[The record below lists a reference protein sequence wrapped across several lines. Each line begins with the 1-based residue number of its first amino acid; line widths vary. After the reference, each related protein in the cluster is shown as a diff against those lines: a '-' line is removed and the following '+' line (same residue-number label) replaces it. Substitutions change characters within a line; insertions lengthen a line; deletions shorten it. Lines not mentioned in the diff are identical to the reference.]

1 MPARTD
7 WDSYYRRPFKATT
20 VTRRITTARLLRM
33 LGRDAAARGAHILE
47 WGGANSCFID
57 ALCRALRPARYT
69 VCDLNR
75 LGLDLLEARRDRY
88 PGLAT
93 VQEDVL
99 QPRQS
104 LQADIVF
111 SVGLIEHFDAG
122 GTARAIRA
130 HFDSA
135 REGGLVVISFPT
147 PTWLY
152 SATRWMAERLG
163 LWIFH
168 DERPLPFA
176 EVEAEM
182 ARHGEFVARDLVW
195 PIFLTQGM
203 LAFRKHSRPA

>member
-1 MPARTD
+1 MERKTD
-7 WDSYYRRPFKATT
+7 WDGYYRRPFKATT
-20 VTRRITTARLLRM
+20 VTRRITTARLLRQ
-33 LGRDAAARGAHILE
+33 LALRLPGESDVVE

-57 ALCRALRPARYT
+57 AIYRALRPARYT
-69 VCDLNR
+69 VADSNR
-75 LGLDLLEARRDRY
+75 LGLGLLEARRENY

-93 VQEDVL
+93 LEDDVL
-99 QPRQS
+99 QPRQP

-111 SVGLIEHFDAG
+111 SVGLIEHFDAA

-152 SATRWMAERLG
+152 RATRWLAERLG

-168 DERPLPFA
+168 DERPLRFE
-176 EVEAEM
+176 EVEREM
-182 ARHGEFVARDLVW
+182 ARHGDFVARDLIW

-203 LAFRKHSRPA
+203 LAFRKRSRPA